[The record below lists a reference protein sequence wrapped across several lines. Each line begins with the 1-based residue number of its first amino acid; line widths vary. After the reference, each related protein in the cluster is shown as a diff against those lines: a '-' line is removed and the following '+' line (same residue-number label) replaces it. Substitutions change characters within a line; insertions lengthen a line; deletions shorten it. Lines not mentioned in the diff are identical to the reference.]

1 MKRGVFKTKGVCSP
15 EIHFAVDGEVLR
27 EVNFMGGGCPG
38 QAELVSRLL
47 PGHGVDEVL
56 ELTEGIVCR
65 NDTSCPA
72 QLAEA
77 LVKMRRGE
85 LAEPLPVLRLEGP
98 VGSVAVIAHV
108 DGRPQV
114 LHQALEKAGSLGAE
128 CVILL
133 GDAVSPDRSP
143 DDNRVV
149 LDMIEERDVK
159 VLRGEQDQLMAQG
172 AGDMDP
178 ADRQRLRDLPV
189 LVDFMVGEHRAAG
202 FYGGYLMELPGFSEA
217 GLYSLEII
225 TVCQLSLYLEDQAVI
240 PAVETMAGEMAAQAV
255 LFAHTRKWNRAD
267 LGGRQFF
274 NIGPVRDDL
283 PDGGQSARV
292 CLLEAGEKHIA
303 ASFS

>member
-15 EIHFAVDGEVLR
+15 EIHFVVDGEVLR
-27 EVNFMGGGCPG
+27 EVKFMGGGCPG

-47 PGHGVDEVL
+47 PGHRVDEVL
-56 ELTEGIVCR
+56 ELTQGIVCR

-77 LVKMRRGE
+77 LERMRRGE
-85 LAEPLPVLRLEGP
+85 LAEPLPVLSLEEP
-98 VGSVAVIAHV
+98 LGSAAVIAHV

-114 LHQALEKAGSLGAE
+114 LRQALKKAASLGAE
-128 CVILL
+128 CLILL
-133 GDAVSPDRSP
+133 GDAVSPERSP
-143 DDNRVV
+143 DDNRAV
-149 LDMIEERDVK
+149 LDLIEERGVK
-159 VLRGEQDQLMAQG
+159 ALRGEQDQLMAKG
-172 AGDMDP
+172 TGDLEP
-178 ADRQRLRDLPV
+178 ADRQRLGDLPV
-189 LVDFMVGEHRAAG
+189 LADFMVGKHRTAG
-202 FYGGYLMELPGFSEA
+202 FYGGYLMDLPGFSEA

-274 NIGPVRDDL
+274 NVGPVRDGL